1 MTNVWN
7 QEKGLNQEVC
17 PNPEKQCLSP
27 KENCGK
33 QDEAGVKQSPEHLN
47 FVGVA
52 VDSPFF
58 LAPLA
63 GVTDSSFRR
72 VCKELGA
79 GLVYSEMISGKGLC
93 YNDKG
98 TEKLLAL
105 YDGELPAAYQI
116 FGSDPAVM
124 EQTAIALSNRKNA
137 LLDINMGCPVPKVVK
152 NGEGSALMKNPALA
166 ADVIRAVIR
175 GEQKAADRQS
185 RQPKPVTVKCRIGW
199 DSERINGVE
208 FAKTAEEAGAAAIT
222 VHGRTRE
229 QFYSGEADWEMIARI
244 KEAVQ
249 IPVVGNG
256 DVFSGGD
263 ASRLMK
269 QTGCDF
275 VMIARGALGNPWIF
289 REAKAL
295 WQGHPVPVRPDVT
308 QRMALVQKQF
318 QMLLEEKGEYAAVR
332 EMRKHMGWY
341 LKGIHGAARLRQ
353 KINTI
358 EQAQELQR
366 WIGQIGQQE

>member
-1 MTNVWN
+1 MN
-7 QEKGLNQEVC
+7 QNEHGMN
-17 PNPEKQCLSP
+17 
-27 KENCGK
+27 
-33 QDEAGVKQSPEHLN
+33 QDENSMNQSARPLN
-47 FVGVA
+47 FVGVP
-52 VDSPFF
+52 VNSPFF

-105 YDGELPAAYQI
+105 YDDELPAAYQI
-116 FGSDPAVM
+116 FGKEPAVM
-124 EQTAIALSNRKNA
+124 EQTAMALSDRKNA

-166 ADVIRAVIR
+166 AQVIRAVIR
-175 GEQKAADRQS
+175 GEQRAAEQQNRC
-185 RQPKPVTVKCRIGW
+185 PKPVTVKCRIGW
-199 DSERINGVE
+199 DSDRVNGVE
-208 FAKTAEEAGAAAIT
+208 FAKTAEEAGAAAIAI
-222 VHGRTRE
+222 HGRTRE
-229 QFYSGEADWEMIARI
+229 QFYSGNADWEMIARI

-249 IPVVGNG
+249 IPVIGNG
-256 DVFSGGD
+256 DVFSGKD
-263 ASRLMK
+263 ACELLW

-289 REAKAL
+289 REAEAL
-295 WQGHPVPVRPDVT
+295 WRGEPAPEQPLVA
-308 QRMALVQKQF
+308 QRMELVQKQF

-358 EQAQELQR
+358 DQAQELR
-366 WIGQIGQQE
+366 EWIGQIGESDDSKLHGVRGQAL

>member
-1 MTNVWN
+1 MN
-7 QEKGLNQEVC
+7 QEETSI
-17 PNPEKQCLSP
+17 KQ
-27 KENCGK
+27 KAE
-33 QDEAGVKQSPEHLN
+33 QLN
-47 FVGVA
+47 FVGVR

-105 YDGELPAAYQI
+105 YEDELPAAYQI
-116 FGSDPAVM
+116 FGSEPGVM
-124 EQTAIALSNRKNA
+124 EQTAMALSARKNA

-175 GEQKAADRQS
+175 GEQKAADRQN
-185 RQPKPVTVKCRIGW
+185 RKPKPVTVKCRIGW
-199 DSERINGVE
+199 DSQRINGVE
-208 FAKTAEEAGAAAIT
+208 FAKMAEEAGAAAIT

-229 QFYSGEADWEMIARI
+229 QFYSGQADWEMIARI

-256 DVFSGGD
+256 DVFSGKD
-263 ASRLMK
+263 ACELMK

-289 REAKAL
+289 PEAKAL
-295 WQGHPVPVRPDVT
+295 WRGDPVPMQPDVAR
-308 QRMALVQKQF
+308 RMELVQKQF

-353 KINTI
+353 TINTI
-358 EQAQELQR
+358 EQAQELQK
-366 WIGQIGQQE
+366 WIGQIGEQEYDSKLHGVRGQAL